1 MTDNSNGSAP
11 RNHDSQPTHAAF
23 RLALLHFAVDFVHST
38 AIDELVAGVDS
49 QLAAARVADL
59 RAVLFP
65 QVIED

>member
-1 MTDNSNGSAP
+1 MSELNNGSRTP
-11 RNHDSQPTHAAF
+11 DQPTHAAF
-23 RLALLHFAVDFVHST
+23 RLALLHLMTDLAFST
-38 AIDELVAGVDS
+38 AIDELLAGVDS